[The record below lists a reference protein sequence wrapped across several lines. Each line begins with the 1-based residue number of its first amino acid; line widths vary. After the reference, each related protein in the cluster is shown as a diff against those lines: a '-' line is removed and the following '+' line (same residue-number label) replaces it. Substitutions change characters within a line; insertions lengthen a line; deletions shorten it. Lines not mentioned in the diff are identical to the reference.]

1 MKKARK
7 GFTLVELLIV
17 VAILATLTATMTYSV
32 SGSTA
37 KAKAAAIAN
46 NVEAMK
52 GAAKLYAIDD
62 SRTLDNFADLT
73 ADEVLFAQFPA
84 WKDFNEGGTIKY
96 AAVASGKGQDNWAVT
111 VDFSADNEKDA
122 IKAALQAMKGY
133 NKSYAQSSAT
143 AEGTTTYSYTGTPI
157 MGDGVYW
164 FQVNISTGEI
174 KACDQ
179 PTA

>member
-1 MKKARK
+1 MKTSRK

-17 VAILATLTATMTYSV
+17 VAILATLTATMTYSI

-62 SRTLDNFADLT
+62 SRTLDNFATLT
-73 ADEVLFAQFPA
+73 ADDVLFAQFPA

-96 AAVASGKGQDNWAVT
+96 AAVTTDAGKGQDNWAVT
-111 VDFSADNEKDA
+111 VDFQADNEKDA
-122 IKAALQAMKGY
+122 IKTVLQTMKGY
-133 NKSYAQSSAT
+133 NKSYSSA
-143 AEGTTTYSYTGTPI
+143 SDNTGETI
-157 MGDGVYW
+157 MDNNVYW
-164 FQVNISTGEI
+164 FQVNITTGKI
-174 KACDQ
+174 TKCNNPNPAPAQSGD
-179 PTA
+179 